1 LPFDLV
7 RHREDILIVV
17 WGDYSFCVFFH
28 KMLSHVFYHVFTIPW
43 ICISLIIKVWYSDI
57 PIHTNIKIPY
67 QFLTIIKSCLL
78 EIHLSERNCVNK
90 KIKMKIKQFAIIE
103 STHAKIWI
111 ILWYRL
117 FYSSK
122 WLIILWYT
130 MLYSSKWLIIL
141 WYRLLYSS
149 KWLIILWYRLFYSS
163 KWLIILCYKGWLI
176 I

>member
-1 LPFDLV
+1 MCCSSALIFLINLIISFSLSSKYFALWFGKTPRGYFNCGMRRLF
-7 RHREDILIVV
+7 ILRV
-17 WGDYSFCVFFH
+17 FH

-103 STHAKIWI
+103 STHAKICM
-111 ILWYRL
+111 LQEQL
-117 FYSSK
+117 AKS
-122 WLIILWYT
+122 YT
-130 MLYSSKWLIIL
+130 TAYI
-141 WYRLLYSS
+141 
-149 KWLIILWYRLFYSS
+149 
-163 KWLIILCYKGWLI
+163 KGWLFT
-176 I
+176 